1 MNFGQWGRR
10 SVYKGYDIPAAGL
23 TADRG
28 KQRGDEWMETA
39 GYDTIVV
46 GAGFAGAV
54 AARELAERGGEKVLV
69 LESRDHVGGNC
80 YDEPD
85 RYGILVHVY
94 GPHIFHTNSERAYK
108 YLSRFT
114 DWIDYS
120 HEVVAR
126 VGDEEIPVP
135 FNLNT
140 LRQVFPEDADEL
152 EALLVSTFG
161 EGARVPILKLREAED
176 ERLRKIADYVYQ
188 NIFLKYTMKQ
198 WGKKPEEID
207 PSVSGRV
214 PVVISHD
221 DRYFQDRWQGMP
233 KDGYTALFEKMLD
246 HEGITVKTG
255 VDAHD
260 RISIDGDK
268 IWVDDALFS
277 GEAGAGVDRPA
288 GGDAGLV
295 AERHMSEF
303 RGRIIYTGLPDEF
316 FDCRFGRLPYRSLKF
331 DVEHVDKDRFQSHAV
346 VNYTVSEDFT
356 RISEFKLMT
365 GQEELSG
372 TTIMREYPFAY
383 TGGEGEIP
391 YYAIN
396 NPENDALYARYK
408 ELADQAGVIL
418 LGRLAEYKYYNI
430 DAIVDHALEV
440 ADGLIGADR

>member
-1 MNFGQWGRR
+1 MKTDINNFD
-10 SVYKGYDIPAAGL
+10 S
-23 TADRG
+23 
-28 KQRGDEWMETA
+28 
-39 GYDTIVV
+39 IVV

-69 LESRDHVGGNC
+69 LESREHIGGNC

-85 RYGILVHVY
+85 KYGILVHVY
-94 GPHIFHTNSERAYK
+94 GPHIFHTNSDRAYE

-120 HEVVAR
+120 HEVVAK

-140 LRQVFPEDADEL
+140 LRQVFPEEADEL
-152 EALLVSTFG
+152 ETLLIETFG

-176 ERLRKIADYVYQ
+176 ERLQKIADYVYR

-221 DRYFQDRWQGMP
+221 NRYFQDKWQGMP
-233 KDGYTALFEKMLD
+233 KEGFTRLFERLLD

-255 VDAHD
+255 VDAGSFI
-260 RISIDGDK
+260 RINEHILVRNEASRDI
-268 IWVDDALFS
+268 AS
-277 GEAGAGVDRPA
+277 GEEVPVTTEDGNYQ
-288 GGDAGLV
+288 
-295 AERHMSEF
+295 EF
-303 RGRIIYTGLPDEF
+303 TGKVIYTGLLDEL
-316 FDCRFGRLPYRSLKF
+316 FDCRYGRLPYRSLRF
-331 DVEHVDKDRFQSHAV
+331 DVECRDEDRFQSHGV

-356 RISEFKLMT
+356 RISEFKYLT
-365 GQEELSG
+365 GQLELHG

-383 TGGEGEIP
+383 TGAEGEVP

-396 NPENDALYARYK
+396 NPENDALYARYR
-408 ELADQAGVIL
+408 ELADQVGLIP

-440 ADGLIGADR
+440 MDGLLDSREQ